1 MAGRNAQPRGGARAA
16 IRLDP
21 SNVPVGG
28 RRFQEDCSRGGVGA
42 GTGTQEAGKYGCERA
57 AAQGPS
63 SEKVG
68 PNVVFG
74 VMPRVGA
81 PVQVGL
87 VETMRAKDGRVPWLG
102 RHLTR
107 LRASVAALGAREPA
121 DDLAELVRFAV
132 GHGDRV
138 VRLELTDGHA
148 EITTRE
154 VKVEPAINV
163 VVADEVHHPYPH
175 KTTQREQFGRALAN
189 ARRIGANDA
198 VLLTA
203 DGIVAEGTA
212 WNLFWWENGSLRT
225 PAADLGILPGLG
237 RARIMELTDVKEERV
252 PVGAIAGRSLFI
264 VNAVRGIV
272 EVGVFDGAPVP
283 RDPRTAEL
291 ASSFWPY

>member
-1 MAGRNAQPRGGARAA
+1 
-16 IRLDP
+16 
-21 SNVPVGG
+21 
-28 RRFQEDCSRGGVGA
+28 
-42 GTGTQEAGKYGCERA
+42 
-57 AAQGPS
+57 
-63 SEKVG
+63 
-68 PNVVFG
+68 
-74 VMPRVGA
+74 
-81 PVQVGL
+81 
-87 VETMRAKDGRVPWLG
+87 
-102 RHLTR
+102 
-107 LRASVAALGAREPA
+107 VAALGAREPA

-138 VRLELTDGHA
+138 VRLQLTDGHA

-163 VVADEVHHPYPH
+163 VVAAEVHHPYPH

-212 WNLFWWENGSLRT
+212 WNLFWWDGGGTLCT
-225 PAADLGILPGLG
+225 PAADVGILSGLG
-237 RARIMELTDVKEERV
+237 RRRIMELTDVNEERV

-283 RDPRTAEL
+283 RDSRTAEL
-291 ASSFWPY
+291 ASAFWAS

>member
-1 MAGRNAQPRGGARAA
+1 M
-16 IRLDP
+16 
-21 SNVPVGG
+21 
-28 RRFQEDCSRGGVGA
+28 
-42 GTGTQEAGKYGCERA
+42 
-57 AAQGPS
+57 
-63 SEKVG
+63 
-68 PNVVFG
+68 
-74 VMPRVGA
+74 
-81 PVQVGL
+81 
-87 VETMRAKDGRVPWLG
+87 
-102 RHLTR
+102 
-107 LRASVAALGAREPA
+107 AALGTREPA

-138 VRLELTDGHA
+138 VRLQLTDGHA
-148 EITTRE
+148 EITTRA
-154 VKVEPAINV
+154 VNVEPAITV
-163 VVADEVHHPYPH
+163 VVAGEVHHPYPH

-212 WNLFWWENGSLRT
+212 WNVFWWENGSLYT

-272 EVGVFDGAPVP
+272 EVATLNGVPVP
-283 RDPRTAEL
+283 RGPRTAEL
-291 ASSFWPY
+291 SSVFWPD